1 MTPLETQ
8 FRLPEYTIPGEYFT
22 PLTSPAL
29 EPQGSNNNGFPFQ
42 QTKQPPSTQAPSD
55 PATSMGMT
63 SAPSS
68 PAVLRRQRR
77 RPSTATRTGGRAAK
91 ASPSIQ
97 PKNWRKQAMTT
108 QLVADDLANNG
119 LGQDA
124 LLGTGGGSSLRY
136 SGHESSQDSVSP
148 EPISEPLM
156 PPPAIP
162 SARRSPAFRPQVM
175 KSDTSAPATPATLM
189 RINNRPQE
197 PTGQFSGF
205 ASLVPN
211 DAQDELM
218 EDVVLPEAA
227 ATDIRPRPRRIDTA
241 INSKEQHS
249 AHSTPVDPKSAT
261 ERPASGSLTPAP
273 HSGAMPSPSGPIPKK
288 SDPKAANGR
297 KRHSVSSSHASPA
310 LRPRISPSIQP
321 LVRGEGAFSQNF

>member
-1 MTPLETQ
+1 
-8 FRLPEYTIPGEYFT
+8 
-22 PLTSPAL
+22 
-29 EPQGSNNNGFPFQ
+29 
-42 QTKQPPSTQAPSD
+42 
-55 PATSMGMT
+55 
-63 SAPSS
+63 
-68 PAVLRRQRR
+68 
-77 RPSTATRTGGRAAK
+77 
-91 ASPSIQ
+91 
-97 PKNWRKQAMTT
+97 MTT
-108 QLVADDLANNG
+108 HLVADDLANNG
-119 LGQDA
+119 LGQDTRLA
-124 LLGTGGGSSLRY
+124 TGVANSLRY

-162 SARRSPAFRPQVM
+162 SVRRSPAFRPQAM
-175 KSDTSAPATPATLM
+175 ESDSSAPATPATLM

-211 DAQDELM
+211 DPQDELM

-227 ATDIRPRPRRIDTA
+227 TDIRPRPSRIDTA
-241 INSKEQHS
+241 INTKEQHS
-249 AHSTPVDPKSAT
+249 AHSTPSADPKSAT

-273 HSGAMPSPSGPIPKK
+273 HSGAMPSPSGPLPKK

-321 LVRGEGAFSQNF
+321 LVRGEGAFSKIRFEFKFLQH